1 MIVKGGKETIIQH
14 YKENM
19 SFDKETHYFCP
30 KIRYNYEERKLNC

>member
-19 SFDKETHYFCP
+19 SFDKETHY
-30 KIRYNYEERKLNC
+30 NYEERKLNC